1 MPDQTS
7 ERWGVGDQA
16 DSRAFDTTT
25 VEDSIVELIHGEHP
39 HSRND
44 NSVYGRNPVTGAVH
58 EFDGHRRLIDITIKS
73 SNYLKTSDFS
83 GDEIRKSVVGA
94 IISDGTQVYEFSHRT
109 VEAVLLQAHR
119 LLQVLQEHESG
130 WLSADE
136 RMRLPGRKI
145 YYHEMPAMIQY
156 VIEDQGCVMISIARD
171 AMNTRIRGKEIAE
184 LWEDWLDADGDYA
197 VKDDVLSPHIWW
209 WRDGEVSE

>member
-1 MPDQTS
+1 MNEQTS
-7 ERWGVGDQA
+7 ERWAVGDQA
-16 DSRAFDTTT
+16 DSRTFDTTT
-25 VEDSIVELIHGEHP
+25 VDGSIVELIHGEHP

-44 NSVYGRNPVTGAVH
+44 NSVYARNPVTGTVH

-73 SNYLKTSDFS
+73 SNYLKESDFS
-83 GDEIRKSVVGA
+83 GDQIRKSVVGA

-145 YYHEMPAMIQY
+145 YYHEMPATIQY
-156 VIEDQGCVMISIARD
+156 VIEDQGCVIISIARD
-171 AMNTRIRGKEIAE
+171 AMNTRVRGQEIAE
-184 LWEDWLDADGDYA
+184 LWEDWLDADGDYV

-209 WRDGEVSE
+209 WRDDEVSE